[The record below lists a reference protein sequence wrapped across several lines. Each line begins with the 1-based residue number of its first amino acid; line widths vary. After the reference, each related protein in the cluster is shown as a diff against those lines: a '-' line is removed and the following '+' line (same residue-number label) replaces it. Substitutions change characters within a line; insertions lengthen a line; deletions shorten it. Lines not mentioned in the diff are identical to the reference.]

1 MRMPPM
7 SEIDIE
13 DYIIKKPCLLCG
25 ELTHRSAVVLGGNR
39 VDEFWVCMKH
49 ELASTIVWKDEPQ

>member
-1 MRMPPM
+1 M